1 MNWNKVEKDIKD
13 AKQEINMQL
22 AETIKK
28 SFEFSTSEEHFKL
41 DRQKEQRQRHE
52 EEMAEDSKEKRTWCI
67 IGKEHRI
74 TGLLEKKTGKDPSN
88 WLLDQTN
95 GNRCYKDYWT
105 QEILKNGKENLG
117 KDDRL
122 QIQEKWRWKTKVN
135 KGQKK
140 GERKYLFRGWQFSEQ
155 IKTTFR
161 TEMQR
166 QTRTVQIEG
175 MQKGFWKTDFF

>member
-1 MNWNKVEKDIKD
+1 
-13 AKQEINMQL
+13 MQL

-41 DRQKEQRQRHE
+41 DRQKERRQRHE

-74 TGLLEKKTGKDPSN
+74 TGLLKKKTGKDPSN

-105 QEILKNGKENLG
+105 QEILKIGKENLS

-122 QIQEKWRWKTKVN
+122 QIQEKMEMEN
-135 KGQKK
+135 KSEQRTKK
-140 GERKYLFRGWQFSEQ
+140 GRKKIF
-155 IKTTFR
+155 
-161 TEMQR
+161 
-166 QTRTVQIEG
+166 V
-175 MQKGFWKTDFF
+175 